1 MSKTKKIILI
11 ILCLIGLGLSI
22 ELCKVFYNANFSASS
37 VKSICAINEMFDC
50 DAVAKTSYSQFLGV
64 PLSVWGLILY
74 LFILFMLFVDKIKN
88 IKFLGFLGVFKN
100 PASYIFC
107 ISLLS
112 FCISI
117 VLGSIS
123 IFKINSICI
132 FCFMT
137 YFIDLLIALIAK
149 DWTKGIFYEI
159 KNSFSDFVE
168 AIKVRRY
175 AFWFIMLVLL
185 FLSILI
191 YTSITNVLSPQIIK
205 RNTFIKEFGQYKNIV
220 NKNIMGPENAD
231 IVIDEFIDFNCAG
244 CFIANL
250 YMHRIVNEFENV
262 KVIQHNVPLDITCN
276 PNMKYE
282 GHKNSCLKA
291 RYAIAAGMQNKY
303 WQMSDMLFTDSPDDE
318 KGIIEGARL
327 LDFDIKKLKE
337 DANSEK
343 VNKEIE
349 KSIKLADEKDVI
361 GTPTIYIGM
370 KKLLGINSYPDF
382 KNLVKELG
390 GRVKPEID

>member
-1 MSKTKKIILI
+1 
-11 ILCLIGLGLSI
+11 
-22 ELCKVFYNANFSASS
+22 
-37 VKSICAINEMFDC
+37 
-50 DAVAKTSYSQFLGV
+50 
-64 PLSVWGLILY
+64 
-74 LFILFMLFVDKIKN
+74 
-88 IKFLGFLGVFKN
+88 
-100 PASYIFC
+100 
-107 ISLLS
+107 
-112 FCISI
+112 
-117 VLGSIS
+117 
-123 IFKINSICI
+123 
-132 FCFMT
+132 
-137 YFIDLLIALIAK
+137 
-149 DWTKGIFYEI
+149 
-159 KNSFSDFVE
+159 
-168 AIKVRRY
+168 
-175 AFWFIMLVLL
+175 MLVLL